1 MEKLVMI
8 ILQNTEKNKRKAASK
23 NISSP
28 HKIFQYMTQKLIILG
43 DCCAPENLTGL
54 RLKIF
59 EQT

>member
-1 MEKLVMI
+1 MI

-54 RLKIF
+54 RFKIF